1 MRRPETPPAM
11 DFFATPRRPA
21 GQERVVIGMG
31 ALPIALEGLD
41 APLRALLVRRY
52 GKYVLADD
60 SSGAALTVRLKCAD
74 TDYFIDPPEQP
85 ELNPVL
91 VTPEADR
98 VRMLGYRVAGWF
110 EIAGGQGEIVLASG
124 DYEPP
129 DRAIENYI
137 RVAVAWLAA
146 ARGGAL
152 VHAASAVRHGNG
164 YLFYGHS
171 GAGKSTLSECN
182 RSAEVVSDDLSLV
195 LPGERGGLELVGS
208 PFRGTYEGGEPV
220 LGSYSLRAGFRIL
233 QAPEARVE
241 EVSRAVAWSGLLAN
255 LPFVNDSFQAR
266 PELLARVQQA
276 FADLPLAHL
285 HFRKDDSYWDAIDAA
300 GY

>member
-1 MRRPETPPAM
+1 M
-11 DFFATPRRPA
+11 DFFAVPRRAA
-21 GQERVVIGMG
+21 GEDRVVIGMG
-31 ALPIALEGLD
+31 ALQLVLEGVD
-41 APLRALLVRRY
+41 APLRLVLVERY
-52 GKYVLADD
+52 GKYVVTNA
-60 SSGAALTVRLKCAD
+60 SREAALTVRVSCAD

-91 VTPEADR
+91 VASEAER
-98 VRMLGYRVAGWF
+98 VRMLGYRLAGWF
-110 EIAGGQGEIVLASG
+110 ETAGGEGEIVLASG
-124 DYEPP
+124 DYEPLE
-129 DRAIENYI
+129 RAIENYI

-152 VHAASAVRHGNG
+152 VHAASSVRDGKG

-182 RSAEVVSDDLSLV
+182 CRAEVVSDDLSLV
-195 LPGERGGLELVGS
+195 LPGEGGGLELVGS

-220 LGSYSLRAGFRIL
+220 LGSFPLRAGFRIL

-241 EVSRAVAWSGLLAN
+241 EVSRAIAWSGLVAN
-255 LPFVNDSFQAR
+255 LPFVNDAFPSR
-266 PELLARVQQA
+266 PELHARVHQA
-276 FADLPLAHL
+276 FAGVPLAHL
-285 HFRKDDSYWDAIDAA
+285 HFCKDDSYWDAIDAA